1 MLIIRFIVLL
11 ALNSYFGASI
21 IYADN
26 CSTISGS
33 TETISTNCGPLEI
46 SGDGS
51 NVTINSGITIE
62 NKNTTIK
69 TPNATNAVITNNG
82 TIKTTDGSSA
92 FRNTL
97 PGDISDLTNN
107 GLITAT
113 DNYGIRN
120 GGSIDNLTNSGK
132 ISANR
137 YGIRN
142 FVGTGRLIGTLTNS
156 GEISAI
162 DHSGIR
168 NDGIIETL
176 NNSGEI
182 KAKNQGIWTNGSITT
197 LTNSGTISAD
207 NDHAIKAVHG
217 STIGTLINSGTISAG
232 DDFAIRNDESKSTSN
247 IISMISNSG
256 IISASRNGIWNDA
269 TITSLTNSG
278 TIRAINHDFAIKNV
292 GGVIGSLTNSG
303 SITAGRDWAIYNY
316 DSATISTLT
325 NTGTISA
332 SNNNIGIY
340 NDGGTITTLNNS
352 QSDLTYRGALPTNY
366 NAIINSPSNYG
377 KITFSDFSGTIN
389 FGVHPSSTLAVGIY
403 DSVMSGLNANNISS
417 GTSGTFVSPNACTD
431 VDGTTAT
438 FTANCAD
445 LDISGDN
452 ASVTINSGVTIS
464 GEGDLDWELDNSSG
478 TLWDLVV
485 TAQQDFVNTGNN
497 TSFFNAGTVSGSI
510 THGIYNQGS
519 FETFINN
526 GVIASNDK
534 TGIHNNTSATITN
547 LTNTGVISSVK
558 SSSLYNIGAIS
569 SLENSGTISA
579 GEDNGIN
586 NEGIIGNISNTGTIS
601 AGNNIGIFN
610 DGGTITTLNNS
621 QSDLTYRGALP
632 TNYNAI
638 INSPSDYG
646 KVVFSSVSG
655 TTNFG
660 VHPSSTLAVGI
671 YDSVMS
677 GLNANNISSGTS
689 GTFVSGADR
698 IKWALENVDS
708 NWNLVIA
715 DKIDITPD
723 TIKSIETSVKSNTI
737 DTFNDLNSVIEVNF
751 ANMNTYDCDSFGR
764 RNGCLSIGGRNTH
777 INNPKTRTKGIV
789 LIGGYKL
796 SDSIRIAG
804 FYHRNYEHVTPI
816 NFKLSDKTPLLGTLI
831 VWNQFT
837 NGLGLQIKL
846 ATAFQKKHATLIR
859 EIVGSSEEGRAKTEI
874 GTKSRVIE
882 FQQGYRFNDD
892 IILRPYLAFR
902 RATSRQDAYT
912 ETGITS
918 PLSFN
923 AIRDEMITALLGL
936 KFNIARL
943 GDLPDALSFRGS
955 LGIEYDLSHSV
966 SKIQAKGI
974 SGIAAVSLTESF
986 NEKRPVV
993 SVGFDYEIKAN
1004 RKFSGTTQFQ
1014 ELPYENKNET
1024 NYYLY
1029 FSQGF

>member
-11 ALNSYFGASI
+11 VLNSSFGTSF

-62 NKNTTIK
+62 NENTTVK

-82 TIKTTDGSSA
+82 AIKTTNGNSA
-92 FRNTL
+92 LRNTL
-97 PGDISDLTNN
+97 PGNISDLTNN
-107 GLITAT
+107 GLIISTAN
-113 DNYGIRN
+113 DGIRN
-120 GGSIDNLTNSGK
+120 GGSIDNLTNSGE

-142 FVGTGRLIGTLTNS
+142 FAGTGRLIGTLTNS

-162 DHSGIR
+162 DHSGIK

-182 KAKNQGIWTNGSITT
+182 KAKNQGIWTKGTINT
-197 LTNSGTISAD
+197 LTNSGTISAE
-207 NDHAIKAVHG
+207 NDHAIKAVPG
-217 STIGTLINSGTISAG
+217 STIGILTNSGTISAG
-232 DDFAIRNDESKSTSN
+232 DDFAIRNDESNSKSN

-278 TIRAINHDFAIKNV
+278 NIRAINHDFAIKNV

-366 NAIINSPSNYG
+366 NAIISSPSNYG

-389 FGVHPSSTLAVGIY
+389 FGVHPSSILTEGAYG
-403 DSVMSGLNANNISS
+403 SVISGLTPGDITS
-417 GTSGTFVSPNACTD
+417 GTSGKHSNSYACTD

-497 TSFFNAGTVSGSI
+497 TSFFNAGNVLGDT
-510 THGIYNQGS
+510 TNGIHNQGS

-569 SLENSGTISA
+569 SLENSGTIS
-579 GEDNGIN
+579 GGDYGIN
-586 NEGIIGNISNTGTIS
+586 NTGTIDYILNTGTIS
-601 AGNNIGIFN
+601 AGNNIGIYN

-646 KVVFSSVSG
+646 KITYSDVSG

-660 VHPSSTLAVGI
+660 VHASSTIAVGT
-671 YDSVMS
+671 YNSVMS
-677 GLNANNISSGTS
+677 GLNANNIASGTS

-912 ETGITS
+912 ETGIAS

-974 SGIAAVSLTESF
+974 SGLAAVSLTESF

-1004 RKFSGTTQFQ
+1004 KKFSGTTQFQ

>member
-11 ALNSYFGASI
+11 VLNSSFGTSF

-62 NKNTTIK
+62 NENTTVK

-82 TIKTTDGSSA
+82 AIKTTNGNSA
-92 FRNTL
+92 LRNTL
-97 PGDISDLTNN
+97 PGNISDLTNN
-107 GLITAT
+107 GLIISTAN
-113 DNYGIRN
+113 DGIRN
-120 GGSIDNLTNSGK
+120 GGSIDNLTNSGE

-142 FVGTGRLIGTLTNS
+142 FAGTGRLIGTLTNS

-162 DHSGIR
+162 DHSGIK

-182 KAKNQGIWTNGSITT
+182 KAKNQGIWTKGTINT
-197 LTNSGTISAD
+197 LTNSGTISAE
-207 NDHAIKAVHG
+207 NDHAIKAVPG
-217 STIGTLINSGTISAG
+217 STIGILTNSGTISAG
-232 DDFAIRNDESKSTSN
+232 DDFAIRNDESNSKSN

-303 SITAGRDWAIYNY
+303 SITAGRDWAIYNTG
-316 DSATISTLT
+316 TINYIL

-340 NDGGTITTLNNS
+340 NDGGIIKTLDNS
-352 QSDLTYRGALPTNY
+352 QSDLTYKGVLPTNY

-377 KITFSDFSGTIN
+377 KITFSDVSGATN
-389 FGVHPSSTLAVGIY
+389 FGVHSSSTLAVGTY
-403 DSVMSGLNANNISS
+403 
-417 GTSGTFVSPNACTD
+417 
-431 VDGTTAT
+431 
-438 FTANCAD
+438 
-445 LDISGDN
+445 
-452 ASVTINSGVTIS
+452 
-464 GEGDLDWELDNSSG
+464 
-478 TLWDLVV
+478 
-485 TAQQDFVNTGNN
+485 
-497 TSFFNAGTVSGSI
+497 
-510 THGIYNQGS
+510 
-519 FETFINN
+519 
-526 GVIASNDK
+526 
-534 TGIHNNTSATITN
+534 
-547 LTNTGVISSVK
+547 
-558 SSSLYNIGAIS
+558 GA
-569 SLENSGTISA
+569 
-579 GEDNGIN
+579 
-586 NEGIIGNISNTGTIS
+586 
-601 AGNNIGIFN
+601 
-610 DGGTITTLNNS
+610 
-621 QSDLTYRGALP
+621 
-632 TNYNAI
+632 
-638 INSPSDYG
+638 
-646 KVVFSSVSG
+646 
-655 TTNFG
+655 
-660 VHPSSTLAVGI
+660 
-671 YDSVMS
+671 VMS

-698 IKWALENVDS
+698 IKWILENVDS
-708 NWNLVIA
+708 NWNLIIS
-715 DKIDITPD
+715 DKIDIAPD
-723 TIKSIETSVKSNTI
+723 TFKSIETSVKSNTI
-737 DTFNDLNSVIEVNF
+737 DSFNDLNSVIEVNF
-751 ANMNTYDCDSFGR
+751 ANMNTYDCDSFGS
-764 RNGCLSIGGRNTH
+764 RNGCISLGGRDTQ
-777 INNPKTRTKGIV
+777 INNPKTRTKAIV

-796 SDSIRIAG
+796 SDSIRVAG
-804 FYHRNYEHVTPI
+804 FYHRNYEHATPK
-816 NFKLSDKTPLLGTLI
+816 NFKLSDKTPLLGGLI
-831 VWNQFT
+831 VWNQFS

-859 EIVGSSEEGRAKTEI
+859 EVVGSSEEGRAKTEI

-882 FQQGYRFNDD
+882 FQQGYRYNDD

-912 ETGITS
+912 ETGIAS

-923 AIRDEMITALLGL
+923 AIRDEMITALFGL

-955 LGIEYDLSHSV
+955 LGMEYDLSHSV

-974 SGIAAVSLTESF
+974 SGLAAVSLTESF
-986 NEKRPVV
+986 NEKRPVA
-993 SVGFDYEIKAN
+993 SVGFDYEIKSN
-1004 RKFSGTTQFQ
+1004 RKFSGTTQYQ

-1029 FSQGF
+1029 FTQGF